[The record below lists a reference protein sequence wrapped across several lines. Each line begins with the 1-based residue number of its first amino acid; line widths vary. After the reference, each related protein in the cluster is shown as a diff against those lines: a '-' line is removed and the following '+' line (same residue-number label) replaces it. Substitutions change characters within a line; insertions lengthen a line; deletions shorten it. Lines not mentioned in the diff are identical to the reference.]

1 MKFTKLLAG
10 LISTTFICGSVT
22 LTSNVP
28 FSSIYVIAAEEYEKV
43 TAGDFTFNV
52 YSDHADLAAIK
63 AGVDGDIIIP
73 STINEVP
80 VTGIAKLVFSSKQ
93 KFTSITLPDNLS
105 EINSDFNYN
114 RDLKNIYI
122 DGANDTF
129 TSING
134 ILFSKD
140 KKRIIAYPL
149 GKTEETY
156 NIPDG
161 VKVIGTHA
169 FANNK
174 TMNNVVLPD
183 TLEEIGKSAFS
194 GFENLESIDLPSSLS
209 LLNQGAFEFC
219 HKLKSVTIPENVS
232 SIGTNCFA
240 LCYDLEEIYI
250 LNPECKINGNG
261 NTICNKMVDDPD
273 GSAKSIYVFDGVIH
287 GYEGSTAQAYADKYG
302 YKFESLG
309 KYDKDISQSTTTG
322 VPTTSTSTSTSTS
335 TTSSTTTTT
344 STTTTSTTT
353 SSETTTSTT
362 VPSTTTTSN
371 TTPEPPVTEYS
382 LGDINHNGTIDAV
395 DASMVLSYYAMISTN
410 KDGGFDDNQKAAA
423 DVDHDGKI
431 NAVDASNILS
441 YYAYVSTTKEEVMS
455 MEEFMKKK

>member
-1 MKFTKLLAG
+1 MNFTKLLAG
-10 LISTTFICGSVT
+10 IISTTIICSSVHFV
-22 LTSNVP
+22 SNTNYRS
-28 FSSIYVIAAEEYEKV
+28 FSTNAAEEYEKV
-43 TAGDFTFNV
+43 SEGDFTFNV

-63 AGVDGDIIIP
+63 AGVEGDIIIP

-161 VKVIGTHA
+161 VKVIGTYA

-174 TMNNVVLPD
+174 TINNVVLPD

-232 SIGTNCFA
+232 SIGNNCFA

-250 LNPECKINGNG
+250 LNPECKFNGNG
-261 NTICNKMVDDPD
+261 NTVCNHMIDDPD
-273 GSAKSIYVFDGVIH
+273 GSAKSLYVFDGVIH
-287 GYEGSTAQAYADKYG
+287 GYEGSTAQTYADKYG

-309 KYDKDISQSTTTG
+309 KYNSTITSTFTTT
-322 VPTTSTSTSTSTS
+322 PS
-335 TTSSTTTTT
+335 TTTT
-344 STTTTSTTT
+344 STTTTKPTTSMITSIITTSTTT
-353 SSETTTSTT
+353 S
-362 VPSTTTTSN
+362 PIQN
-371 TTPEPPVTEYS
+371 QQKYP
-382 LGDINHNGTIDAV
+382 LGDVNNDGQINAV
-395 DASMVLSYYAMISTN
+395 DASSVLSYYAMVSTN
-410 KDGGFDDNQKAAA
+410 KDGGFDDLQKVAA
-423 DVDHDGKI
+423 DVDHDGQI
-431 NAVDASNILS
+431 NAVDASCILS
-441 YYAYVSTTKEEVMS
+441 YYAYVSTTKEEILPLAEYMN
-455 MEEFMKKK
+455 K

>member
-1 MKFTKLLAG
+1 MNFTKILAG
-10 LISTTFICGSVT
+10 VISTTIICGSVT

-28 FSSIYVIAAEEYEKV
+28 FSSISVKAAEEYKKETV
-43 TAGDFTFNV
+43 GDFTFNV

-73 STINEVP
+73 STINEVQ

-149 GKTEETY
+149 GKTEKTY

-232 SIGTNCFA
+232 SIGNNCFA

-261 NTICNKMVDDPD
+261 NTICNKMIDDPD
-273 GSAKSIYVFDGVIH
+273 GSAKSLYVFDGVIH
-287 GYEGSTAQAYADKYG
+287 GYEGSTAQTYADKYG

-322 VPTTSTSTSTSTS
+322 VPTT
-335 TTSSTTTTT
+335 T

-353 SSETTTSTT
+353 SSAITTLTT
-362 VPSTTTTSN
+362 VPYTTTTSN
-371 TTPEPPVTEYS
+371 TTPEPPVTEYA
-382 LGDINHNGTIDAV
+382 LGDINNNGNIDAV
-395 DASMVLSYYAMISTN
+395 DASTVLAYYAMISTN
-410 KDGGFDDNQKAAA
+410 KDGGFDNNQKAAA

-441 YYAYVSTTKEEVMS
+441 YYAYVSTTKEQVMS